1 MTRVS
6 STFYLVNRGK
16 MRIFPGPVILRLTIL
31 ATITEVQEPERRGN
45 IKKKRFSIDYLHVA
59 GGNDQPRLPGGR
71 FRMCTLVN
79 PVRMVGTVPGLIKTS
94 FRLL

>member
-59 GGNDQPRLPGGR
+59 GGNDQPLLSDGRLR
-71 FRMCTLVN
+71 LCFLVN
-79 PVRMVGTVPGLIKTS
+79 VVRMVGPYPATLKPP
-94 FRLL
+94 FDF